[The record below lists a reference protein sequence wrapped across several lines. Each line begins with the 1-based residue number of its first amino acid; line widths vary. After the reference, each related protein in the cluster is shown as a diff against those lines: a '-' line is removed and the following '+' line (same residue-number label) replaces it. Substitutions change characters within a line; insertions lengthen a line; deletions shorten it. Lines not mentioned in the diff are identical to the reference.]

1 MQISIHAPVKG
12 ATLLY
17 VFFVLVILNFNP
29 RTREGCDTQQV
40 AIAKA
45 IAGISIHAPV
55 KGATIPVKAIDYV
68 EIDISIHAPVKGATA
83 SLHDLGNE

>member
-55 KGATIPVKAIDYV
+55 KGAT
-68 EIDISIHAPVKGATA
+68 A
-83 SLHDLGNE
+83 SLHDLALKKSIITLFLTNNPPLRLICALLYA